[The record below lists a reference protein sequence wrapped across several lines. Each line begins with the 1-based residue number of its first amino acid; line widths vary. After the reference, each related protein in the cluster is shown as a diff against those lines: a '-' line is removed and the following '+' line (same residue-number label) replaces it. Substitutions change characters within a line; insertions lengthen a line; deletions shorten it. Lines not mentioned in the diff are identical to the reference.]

1 MNRMR
6 AIGGAAA
13 SVGTRRGVLTRITA
27 WGGATVAGALLAACG
42 TAGGG
47 TPGGQSAGEA
57 RPAKIGTAF
66 TLTGGASVYGQA
78 QRNAVQLAAEEIN
91 TKNTVPGVKVD
102 VLYEDDGGDKQ
113 PGSNVFQKFINQD
126 RVLAIIGPTL
136 STVALAVDP
145 IAQQAGVPVLGV
157 SNTATGVT
165 DIGNFIFRN
174 SLTES
179 VVIPNT
185 IKRAKDKLN
194 LQKVALLYGIDD
206 NFTKSGFDEF
216 KKALD
221 ANAVQILG
229 TPQTFQTADKD
240 FAAQLTQIKGSAPD
254 ALVVSALIAAAV
266 GIVTQARQLVDEKIP
281 IIGGNGFNSPALMRD
296 AGKAAEGVVVG
307 AAWHSSSS
315 NPLSQAFIKAYQ
327 AKFNSPPDQFA
338 AQAYAGL
345 YIMAEAIKRAGA
357 NPTRDGV
364 RKALS
369 EIKGLPTA
377 LGNFSF
383 TANRDADHPPVVQIV
398 RDGQFELFE

>member
-1 MNRMR
+1 
-6 AIGGAAA
+6 
-13 SVGTRRGVLTRITA
+13 VL
-27 WGGATVAGALLAACG
+27 
-42 TAGGG
+42 
-47 TPGGQSAGEA
+47 
-57 RPAKIGTAF
+57 
-66 TLTGGASVYGQA
+66 
-78 QRNAVQLAAEEIN
+78 
-91 TKNTVPGVKVD
+91 
-102 VLYEDDGGDKQ
+102 
-113 PGSNVFQKFINQD
+113 
-126 RVLAIIGPTL
+126 
-136 STVALAVDP
+136 
-145 IAQQAGVPVLGV
+145 
-157 SNTATGVT
+157 
-165 DIGNFIFRN
+165 FR
-174 SLTES
+174 S
-179 VVIPNT
+179 
-185 IKRAKDKLN
+185 
-194 LQKVALLYGIDD
+194 GIDD

-229 TPQTFQTADKD
+229 TPQTFQTTDKD

-369 EIKGLPTA
+369 EIRGLPTA